1 MFTGLVESLATL
13 VERRNF
19 ALVVESAGIIADPV
33 IGESIAVN
41 GCCLTLEKA
50 DGRRLTFHTLAET
63 LKRTNLSQL
72 EIGEKLHIER
82 ALRVGDRLGGHLVQ
96 GHVDTTAK
104 VQKLVEMPDGDRE
117 MEIELPVTLAPEII
131 LKGSIAVD
139 GVSLTVCRLETNCFA
154 VRLIPE
160 TCKRTALTSRVGK
173 CVNLESDVIGKYVHH
188 LLRPEEGKPSSR
200 PITMERLAEAGL
212 L

>member
-1 MFTGLVESLATL
+1 MFTGLVESCATL
-13 VERRNF
+13 VERRNSV
-19 ALVVESAGIIADPV
+19 LVVESAVAIAAPET
-33 IGESIAVN
+33 GESIAVN

-50 DGRRLTFHTLAET
+50 DGRRLSFHTLAET

-72 EIGEKLHIER
+72 EIGETLHLER

-104 VQKLVEMPDGDRE
+104 VRKIVEMPDGDWE
-117 MEIELPVTLAPEII
+117 MEIELPATLAPEII

-139 GVSLTVCRLETNCFA
+139 GVSLTVCRLDKSCFA

-160 TCKRTALTSRVGK
+160 TRKRTALVSRVGK

-188 LLRPEEGKPSSR
+188 LLHPEEENASSR

>member
-1 MFTGLVESLATL
+1 MFTGLVESCATL
-13 VERRNF
+13 VERRNS
-19 ALVVESAGIIADPV
+19 ALVVESAVAIAAPET
-33 IGESIAVN
+33 GESIAVN

-50 DGRRLTFHTLAET
+50 DGRRLSFHTLAET

-72 EIGEKLHIER
+72 EIGETLHLER

-104 VQKLVEMPDGDRE
+104 VRKIVEMPDGDWE
-117 MEIELPVTLAPEII
+117 MEIELPATLAPEII

-139 GVSLTVCRLETNCFA
+139 GVSLTVCRLDKSCFA

-160 TCKRTALTSRVGK
+160 TRKRTALVSRVGK

-188 LLRPEEGKPSSR
+188 LLRPEEGNASSR

>member
-1 MFTGLVESLATL
+1 MFTGLVETL
-13 VERRNF
+13 GTIVGRRDL
-19 ALVVESAGIIADPV
+19 ALVVESDVPFQDPE

-50 DGRRLTFHTLAET
+50 DGKRLTFHTLAET

-72 EIGEKLHIER
+72 AIGERVDLER
-82 ALRVGDRLGGHLVQ
+82 ALRLGDRLGGHLVQ
-96 GHVDTTAK
+96 GHVDTTANVRQFRK
-104 VQKLVEMPDGDRE
+104 MDDGDWE
-117 MEIELPVTLAPEII
+117 MEIELPAGIAPEVV

-139 GVSLTVCRLETNCFA
+139 GVSLTVCRLEKSCFA

-160 TCKRTALTSRVGK
+160 TRKRTALTLRAGK
-173 CVNLESDVIGKYVHH
+173 QVNLESDVIGKYVCH
-188 LLRPEEGKPSSR
+188 LLRPEEPTPGR